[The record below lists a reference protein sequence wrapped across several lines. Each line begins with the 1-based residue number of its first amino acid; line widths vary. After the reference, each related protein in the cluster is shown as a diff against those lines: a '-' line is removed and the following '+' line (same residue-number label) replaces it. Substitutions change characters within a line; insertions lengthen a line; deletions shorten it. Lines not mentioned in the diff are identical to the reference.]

1 MIEPMKQAVVI
12 GGTQGIGAG
21 VALSL
26 QEEGWRVLATG
37 VSDGEVEAFAVQNRT
52 VECALL
58 DVTDNDQVTSLF
70 SGLTR
75 LDGLVNCAGILA
87 RDDEYRIETFE
98 RVIDVNLTGAMRSCL
113 AARPLLSKSRGAIV
127 NTASM
132 LSYFGGPRVP
142 AYSASKGGVAQLTK
156 ALATAWATDGI
167 RVNAV
172 APGWIA
178 TQLTEALRDNQASN
192 ASIVSRTPMK
202 RWGKPDE
209 VGQLVAW
216 LLSDRASFVTGAVYP
231 IDGGYS
237 AM

>member
-1 MIEPMKQAVVI
+1 MKQAVVI

-26 QEEGWRVLATG
+26 QKDGWRVLATG
-37 VSDGEVEAFAVQNRT
+37 VSDGEVEAFAVRNRA
-52 VECALL
+52 VKCAPL
-58 DVTDNDQVTSLF
+58 DVTDTDQVTSLF
-70 SGLTR
+70 SRLTR

-98 RVIDVNLTGAMRSCL
+98 RVIDVNLTGTMRTCL
-113 AARPLLSKSRGAIV
+113 AARPMLSKSRGAIV

-178 TQLTEALRDNQASN
+178 TQMTEALRDNQVSN
-192 ASIVSRTPMK
+192 ASIVGRTAMK
-202 RWGKPDE
+202 RWGRPDE